1 MTSGKDIDPETGP
14 ARARLVETLR
24 RKGICNADVL
34 AAMQNVP
41 RHRFIA
47 PDQQGQAYADHA
59 LPIGHDQTISQP
71 FVVAVM
77 TEKLL
82 ANSAQHQNVLEI
94 GTGCGYQTAVLA
106 RVFGQVYSIE
116 RIEALAA
123 LAQKT
128 LASLDITNVSLRH
141 GDGTRGWPDRVDFD
155 AVLVT
160 AAAETVPDPLLS
172 LLSPG
177 GCLVAPIGERWSQ
190 RLRTVTRKDDG
201 LHTVDAEG
209 VRFVPLLAGTRC

>member
-1 MTSGKDIDPETGP
+1 MTPGKDIDPETGP

-59 LPIGHDQTISQP
+59 LPIGHGQTISQP

-94 GTGCGYQTAVLA
+94 GTGSGYQAAVLA
-106 RVFGQVYSIE
+106 ELSDHVFSIE
-116 RIEALAA
+116 IIPELAEQA
-123 LAQKT
+123 RSVLEEQGYADVRVRT
-128 LASLDITNVSLRH
+128 SNGYL
-141 GDGTRGWPDRVDFD
+141 GWP
-155 AVLVT
+155 
-160 AAAETVPDPLLS
+160 E
-172 LLSPG
+172 
-177 GCLVAPIGERWSQ
+177 
-190 RLRTVTRKDDG
+190 
-201 LHTVDAEG
+201 
-209 VRFVPLLAGTRC
+209 